1 MFDSIKNYL
10 SNKYNSLMAYMSLQ
24 DTQQTLNIVSIT
36 VSESFKILMATL
48 LSIFIPQKCVI
59 NGVSRTCTFSDNFA
73 DLTHYN
79 TFVVVFNF
87 ITLGIFVGLY
97 YVEIK
102 REDWMIKHL
111 EFDNNFSDNNLQTLK
126 PSYPKIFSRLT
137 HYNKIYYKYYSI
149 LKYFFIANF
158 IVSAVLVLHF
168 YYLDYRTA
176 TTLLTNVALC
186 WTKVMTGTN
195 LAKESLENEKA
206 ISYYNTKFVFFNN
219 IDSEYKKTEVIDL
232 IEDKNDIITENTDI
246 ESLNKDNKTEIIE
259 DNKIEIIEDNKTE
272 IIEEKI

>member
-1 MFDSIKNYL
+1 MFDSITTYL

-24 DTQQTLNIVSIT
+24 DTQQKINIVTIT

-48 LSIFIPQKCVI
+48 LSIFIPQECVI
-59 NGVSRTCTFSDNFA
+59 DGVARTFTFSDNFA
-73 DLTHYN
+73 DLTSFN

-126 PSYPKIFSRLT
+126 PIYPKIFERLT

-168 YYLDYRTA
+168 YYLDYRTV

-186 WTKVMTGTN
+186 WTKVMAGTN
-195 LAKESLENEKA
+195 LAKESLDNEKA
-206 ISYYNTKFVFFNN
+206 ISYYNTKFVFFNS
-219 IDSEYKKTEVIDL
+219 IDTDYKKTQVIEL
-232 IEDKNDIITENTDI
+232 IEDKKEEVNIEIKEISINNEEQII
-246 ESLNKDNKTEIIE
+246 
-259 DNKIEIIEDNKTE
+259 KIEENNN
-272 IIEEKI
+272 

>member
-1 MFDSIKNYL
+1 MFDSITTYL
-10 SNKYNSLMAYMSLQ
+10 SNKYNSLMVYISLQ
-24 DTQQTLNIVSIT
+24 DTQQKINIVTIT

-48 LSIFIPQKCVI
+48 LSIFIPQECVI
-59 NGVSRTCTFSDNFA
+59 DGVSRTCTFSDNFA
-73 DLTHYN
+73 NLTSFN

-87 ITLGIFVGLY
+87 ITLGTFVGLY

-126 PSYPKIFSRLT
+126 PTYPKIFERLT
-137 HYNKIYYKYYSI
+137 YYNKIYYKYYSI
-149 LKYFFIANF
+149 LKYFFIVNF

-186 WTKVMTGTN
+186 WTKVMAGTN
-195 LAKESLENEKA
+195 LAKESLDNEKA
-206 ISYYNTKFVFFNN
+206 ISYYNTKFVFFNS
-219 IDSEYKKTEVIDL
+219 IDTDYKKTQVIEL
-232 IEDKNDIITENTDI
+232 IEDKKEEVNIEIKEISINNEEQII
-246 ESLNKDNKTEIIE
+246 
-259 DNKIEIIEDNKTE
+259 KIEENNN
-272 IIEEKI
+272 

>member
-1 MFDSIKNYL
+1 MFDCITTYL

-24 DTQQTLNIVSIT
+24 DTQQKINIASIT
-36 VSESFKILMATL
+36 LSESFKILMATL
-48 LSIFIPQKCVI
+48 LSIFIPQECVI
-59 NGVSRTCTFSDNFA
+59 DGVVRTCTFSDNFA
-73 DLTHYN
+73 DLTHFN
-79 TFVVVFNF
+79 IFVVVFNF
-87 ITLGIFVGLY
+87 ITLGTFVGLY

-126 PSYPKIFSRLT
+126 PTYPKIFERLT

-149 LKYFFIANF
+149 LKYFFIVNF
-158 IVSAVLVLHF
+158 IISAVLVLHF

-195 LAKESLENEKA
+195 LAKESLDNEKA

-219 IDSEYKKTEVIDL
+219 IDTDYKKTQV
-232 IEDKNDIITENTDI
+232 IEDKKEEVNIEIKEISINNEEQII
-246 ESLNKDNKTEIIE
+246 
-259 DNKIEIIEDNKTE
+259 KIEENNN
-272 IIEEKI
+272 